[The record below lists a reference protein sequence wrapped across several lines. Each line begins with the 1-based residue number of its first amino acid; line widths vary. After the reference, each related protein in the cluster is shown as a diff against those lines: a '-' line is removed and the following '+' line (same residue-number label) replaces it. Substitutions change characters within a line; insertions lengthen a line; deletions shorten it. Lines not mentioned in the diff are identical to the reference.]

1 MRKMAKPVL
10 GFELMMRAFCVTT
23 FLALAAC
30 QTYDFE
36 RVEPLAIQ
44 QTTQSEPIG
53 GRQLKPNLMLLLD
66 KSGSMAS
73 PISASAPQ
81 CPPGCGSNSPCPMN
95 CPTRISELRSSMAAF
110 LPSAGTIAR
119 MGLALFPFDKVCAV
133 PTELSVP
140 LPRPSG
146 ADDQASNDANVA
158 QASVISAA
166 ITAATPNGGTPT
178 NLSLRFVGRTEGLNQ
193 TDNRQDFVLLLTD
206 GVPNCNEQN
215 ANNCCA
221 DDRNCAAPNPC
232 ACTTATGSCVS
243 GLCALGCLDRQG
255 VVEAVQELRSKNI
268 KTIVIGFG
276 IGAELSADQKGAPDS
291 LNSMAEAGGFARACT
306 DNNSCGPGDRCT
318 ITAGQTTGVCNQKYY
333 RATNGSE
340 LSAALKAIS
349 DGINNTSICERTLE
363 TQPQSEKYLAV
374 IVDGVNQSAGP
385 DTWSYTGGKV
395 VFVGSSCERL
405 KAATINAPIKVE
417 IRIVKVL

>member
-1 MRKMAKPVL
+1 
-10 GFELMMRAFCVTT
+10 MMRAFFVTPIVV
-23 FLALAAC
+23 LAAC

-36 RVEPLAIQ
+36 RVDPLAIQ

-66 KSGSMAS
+66 KSGSMS
-73 PISASAPQ
+73 TPISASAPG
-81 CPPGCGSNSPCPMN
+81 CPAGCGSGSPCPAG

-119 MGLALFPFDKVCAV
+119 MGLGLFPIDKVCGV
-133 PTELSVP
+133 PTDLSVP
-140 LPRPSG
+140 LPPPSG
-146 ADDQASNDANVA
+146 ADDKASDDANVA
-158 QASVISAA
+158 QVAA
-166 ITAATPNGGTPT
+166 INSAIQAAMPNGGTPT
-178 NLSLRFVGRTEGLNQ
+178 NLSLRFVGRSEGLLQN
-193 TDNRQDFVLLLTD
+193 DNRQDFVLLLTD
-206 GVPNCNEQN
+206 GVPNCNDMN
-215 ANNCCA
+215 VNNCCA

-255 VVEAVQELRSKNI
+255 VVEAVQELRSKSI

-276 IGAELSADQKGAPDS
+276 IGEVLSADQKGAPDI
-291 LNSMAEAGGFARACT
+291 LNAMAEAGGFPRQCANDAAC
-306 DNNSCGPGDRCT
+306 GMGDKCT
-318 ITAGQTTGVCNQKYY
+318 IAAGQMTGVCNQKYF

-340 LSAALKAIS
+340 LNAALKAIS
-349 DGINNTSICERTLE
+349 DGINNTSICERPLE

-374 IVDGVNQSAGP
+374 IVDGVNQTPGP
-385 DTWSYTGGKV
+385 ETWAYTGGKV
-395 VFVGSSCERL
+395 VFQGASCEKL